1 MEVEGE
7 RGEIEKAYAKAEI
20 DDEIFE
26 EDVADKE
33 EGIEEVIADKEGG

>member
-7 RGEIEKAYAKAEI
+7 RGEFERAYAKAEI
-20 DDEIFE
+20 GDEIVE

-33 EGIEEVIADKEGG
+33 EGIEEVVADNEGG